1 MRASQGEDEMTAKE
15 NEELQRQAL
24 YVQLKILKELRI
36 LNKNLSEINNTLP
49 LIEQSELSD
58 VKEALSLT
66 GMCFI

>member
-1 MRASQGEDEMTAKE
+1 MTAKE
-15 NEELQRQAL
+15 NEEIQRQAL

-36 LNKNLSEINNTLP
+36 LNKNLSAINNTLP

-66 GMCFI
+66 GMNFI

>member
-1 MRASQGEDEMTAKE
+1 MTAKE

-36 LNKNLSEINNTLP
+36 LNKNLSEHNNMLP
-49 LIEQSELSD
+49 LIEQAALSD

-66 GMCFI
+66 GMNFI

>member
-1 MRASQGEDEMTAKE
+1 MTAKE

-36 LNKNLSEINNTLP
+36 LNKNLSKVNNTLP

-66 GMCFI
+66 GFNFI

>member
-1 MRASQGEDEMTAKE
+1 MTAKE